1 MIKKII
7 LFSALVGLLTTT
19 SCSKDEPAAP
29 ETTTDNSIDAQI
41 AAINALPYSALTPA
55 DQKIKLET
63 DANQLLTELNQ
74 LSSSSAIDALQ
85 NLERLIK
92 INRIDFIVNDSNG
105 VQDLLSVSGAYGI
118 YTWNN
123 IMQVWIKT
131 PSTTE
136 LKFIFPA
143 KKTQTVNNTVLSS
156 VATSSNVKIQLT
168 DTRERGYWQ
177 FVNGNYTYVLLSP
190 AVFDEFYLPSSV
202 NATLKIDNVDAATI
216 TSTAVYSGNKQAPDD
231 SNFKVIL
238 NDGYLWD
245 FVGKKGTPNAISNK
259 LSYNGKSLLDF
270 TTNSTANI
278 DQILA
283 NNNQPSY
290 IGKANTLIKLMD
302 NFIIVG
308 QNDFE
313 TLANDQDVFESSL
326 VRPNYNSS
334 TYYANINAYK
344 NAYSAASV
352 VAYNKNIKMAL
363 VSSKDGT
370 KIADII
376 RKSVIG
382 NIYTNNVVW
391 TSAFGGYWQ
400 YSSNPADIKIV
411 QNYDEVLYLR
421 FKDNTDVAFDVYF
434 SSGFSNLE
442 TRFQNFINSF
452 N

>member
-1 MIKKII
+1 MFKKII
-7 LFSALVGLLTTT
+7 LFSAFIALTTI
-19 SCSKDEPAAP
+19 SCSKDEPVVEP
-29 ETTTDNSIDAQI
+29 VKDNSIEAQI
-41 AAINALPYSALTPA
+41 AAISALPYSALTTA

-156 VATSSNVKIQLT
+156 VAMSSNVKIQLT
-168 DTRERGYWQ
+168 DTRERRQYQYNPVTGI
-177 FVNGNYTYVLLSP
+177 GSYVLLSP
-190 AVFDEFYLPSSV
+190 AVYDEFYLPSSV

-376 RKSVIG
+376 QKSVIG
-382 NIYTNNVVW
+382 NTYTNNVVW
-391 TSAFGGYWQ
+391 SSAFGGYWQ
-400 YSSNPADIKIV
+400 YSSNPADVKIV